1 MLSRT
6 RGRGRNYHCPLRH
19 EWRRPPRMNRSGTAS
34 SQLGLVGED
43 RNGGGANM
51 QEHAGNRCGVLT
63 ILPIPI
69 NNRHRHRQD
78 VNNVSRRSSSTTP
91 GIQSVQSSQRGRE
104 RKGGVVEEGRRA
116 CTTTA
121 SDGLSDDAPLCP
133 SHSGNIHPSPSS
145 PPRPEAHQCKG
156 DEALV
161 TMPPS

>member
-1 MLSRT
+1 
-6 RGRGRNYHCPLRH
+6 
-19 EWRRPPRMNRSGTAS
+19 
-34 SQLGLVGED
+34 
-43 RNGGGANM
+43 M

-63 ILPIPI
+63 VLPIPI

-161 TMPPS
+161 TMPPN